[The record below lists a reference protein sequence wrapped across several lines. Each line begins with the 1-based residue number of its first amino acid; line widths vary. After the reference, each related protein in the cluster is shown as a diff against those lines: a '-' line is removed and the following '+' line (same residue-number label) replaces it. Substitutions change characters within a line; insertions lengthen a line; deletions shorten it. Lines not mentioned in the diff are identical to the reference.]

1 VTNAVIKQRQSLG
14 RLGIS
19 HLFKRT

>member
-1 VTNAVIKQRQSLG
+1 VTNAVIKRRQSLG

-19 HLFKRT
+19 HLFKKT